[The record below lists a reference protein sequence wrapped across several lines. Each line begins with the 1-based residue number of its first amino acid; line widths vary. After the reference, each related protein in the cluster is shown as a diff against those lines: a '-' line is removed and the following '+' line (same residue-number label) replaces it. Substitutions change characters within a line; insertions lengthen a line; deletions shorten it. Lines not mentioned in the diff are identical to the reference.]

1 MSYERFFGLTEQ
13 PFSNAPDSRFY
24 YESPQHQEAMMK
36 IMHAVETMKGLVVM
50 VGEIG
55 AGKTLLTR
63 KILEKLEE
71 DDQYVELLL
80 VIVHSEASALW
91 ILKRIALQIGIENP
105 SDEKAVLLAQFFK
118 QLMEIYESGRKA
130 VVLVD
135 EANML
140 KTKEI
145 FEEFRGLLNLEVPG
159 RKLISI
165 VLIGLP
171 ELEENIAL
179 DAPLAQR
186 TALKFRL
193 RKLDRDSTTKYV
205 KHRLKIAG
213 VSRDIFTEAALETI
227 FVFAQGTPRIINT
240 VCDNALLEAYIMKKE
255 NVEPAIIS
263 LMIIPF
269 NAVIK
274 VGSQT

>member
-1 MSYERFFGLTEQ
+1 
-13 PFSNAPDSRFY
+13 
-24 YESPQHQEAMMK
+24 MK

-255 NVEPAIIS
+255 NVDVDIIKRVCED
-263 LMIIPF
+263 LGKMI
-269 NAVIK
+269 
-274 VGSQT
+274 

>member
-1 MSYERFFGLTEQ
+1 M
-13 PFSNAPDSRFY
+13 
-24 YESPQHQEAMMK
+24 
-36 IMHAVETMKGLVVM
+36 
-50 VGEIG
+50 
-55 AGKTLLTR
+55 
-63 KILEKLEE
+63 
-71 DDQYVELLL
+71 
-80 VIVHSEASALW
+80 W

-255 NVEPAIIS
+255 NVDVDIIKRVCED
-263 LMIIPF
+263 LGKMI
-269 NAVIK
+269 
-274 VGSQT
+274 